1 MVGDAR
7 EASGE
12 VRTMIT
18 RKILYVQL
26 LRFAI
31 PVIKIA

>member
-1 MVGDAR
+1 MVSDAR

-12 VRTMIT
+12 VSALMT
-18 RKILYVQL
+18 RKILHVQL